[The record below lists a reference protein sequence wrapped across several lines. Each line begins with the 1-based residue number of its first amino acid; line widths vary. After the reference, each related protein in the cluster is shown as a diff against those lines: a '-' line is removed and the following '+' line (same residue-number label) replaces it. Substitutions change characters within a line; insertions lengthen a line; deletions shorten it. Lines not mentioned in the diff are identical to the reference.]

1 MVDQLVLGGITFQ
14 NYDYAPPSRMPFG
27 GQQALIVHK
36 LPGGQRVID
45 TLGPDEDD
53 ISWSGFFLS
62 PNAMFWCQR
71 LDSMRGAGL
80 VVVLTYAG
88 MTRQVVIKSFRANI
102 RRYPNWVEYEI
113 TCVVSNNP
121 ALGPL
126 GTAPPVTATAS
137 GAGVGLGLVSGS
149 TGGGGTAAG
158 AGTGLAGG
166 SAGGGAGGSGGGGAG
181 GGAGGFSSA
190 DALIS
195 ADLATAL
202 TAALAGGA
210 ASTA

>member
-1 MVDQLVLGGITFQ
+1 MVDQLILGDITFQ

-27 GQQALIVHK
+27 GQQAMIVHK
-36 LPGGQRVID
+36 LPGGSRVID

-53 ISWSGFFLS
+53 ISWSGFFFS

-71 LDSMRGAGL
+71 LDAMRGAGL

-88 MTRQVVIKSFRANI
+88 MTRQVVVKSFRANI
-102 RRYPNWVEYEI
+102 RRYPNWIEYEI
-113 TCVVSNNP
+113 TCTVSNNP

-126 GTAPPVTATAS
+126 SATPPITPTAS
-137 GAGVGLGLVSGS
+137 GAGVGLGLVSG
-149 TGGGGTAAG
+149 TAGGGGTPAG
-158 AGTGLAGG
+158 STTGL
-166 SAGGGAGGSGGGGAG
+166 
-181 GGAGGFSSA
+181 SSA

-202 TAALAGGA
+202 TAASAAG
-210 ASTA
+210 TAPG